1 MTTLYKDNV
10 SDKRVSSSFSNL
22 INSLSI
28 SSAAKRIVTDISVLF
43 LLLLGIIFLISL
55 WTYNPSDQKE
65 FEAVS
70 TVNFS
75 NSIGLIGAY
84 LSFFSYRLLGITAW
98 LILIPCFWIPIKYL
112 FSERTEKTEFNLK
125 KIIFFSTGFLL
136 TSFSLSTLISI
147 HLNPYNNF
155 YPESSSG
162 FIGLSIKNFLI
173 PYLAT
178 IGSTIVTIFL
188 FLVSFTLT
196 VNLSWKNLISNFQ
209 DALVNLSY
217 QLSKGLKDGF
227 AFFKNKNKERLEKKN
242 RQSFLD
248 EHKKKMNEMP
258 KTEVKEVVKEVPQG
272 KKVHLE
278 KQKELFEKSLPG
290 EMPKISLL
298 QEKITESK
306 EFTSQQAYE
315 LDILKNALITKLAEF
330 KITGPENEYAVVK
343 ETMRGP
349 VVTRFEVELPKGIKV
364 SQVSSLNKDLA
375 RSLGVGSLRIV
386 EVIQG
391 RETIGIEIPNADRED
406 VLLGEVIASKVFEES
421 KSPITLAYGKDIE
434 GKPILEDLASLPHLL
449 IAGTTGSGKSVA
461 LNSMLMSILYKA
473 TPQDVKLVL
482 IDPKMLELSVYE
494 DLPHLLTPVITDM
507 SEAAHGLRWC
517 VNEMERR
524 YKLMAALSVRNLN
537 GFNTKVSQAAKNGTP
552 LKDPLWK
559 PKEGEE
565 VIESEIPLLSELP
578 LIVIAVDE
586 LADLMM
592 VVGKKVEH
600 LIARLAQK
608 ARAAGI
614 HMLLATQRPSVDVIT
629 GLIKANISARMA
641 FNVASSMDSR
651 VVLDQVGAEQLLGKG
666 DMLYVGSGTS
676 IPLRVHG
683 AYVGEEEI
691 LRVVEDWKNKEDVN
705 YLEEVTKAPETVDV
719 NSGGEGDSEKDE
731 FYDQAVAFVLETRR
745 ASISAVQRKFRIGY
759 NRAARLIEAMED
771 AGLVSEM
778 NSNGNR
784 EVLAPNANAE

>member
-1 MTTLYKDNV
+1 M
-10 SDKRVSSSFSNL
+10 
-22 INSLSI
+22 SI

-70 TVNFS
+70 SDNFS

-84 LSFFSYRLLGITAW
+84 LSFISYWLLGITAW

-112 FSERTEKTEFNLK
+112 FSERTEKTGFKLK
-125 KIIFFSTGFLL
+125 KIIFFLIGFAL

-209 DALVNLSY
+209 DMLVNLSY
-217 QLSKGLKDGF
+217 KFSKVLKDGF
-227 AFFKNKNKERLEKKN
+227 TFFKNKNKERLEKKN

-248 EHKKKMNEMP
+248 EHKKKMNDMP
-258 KTEVKEVVKEVPQG
+258 KTQVKEVVKEVPQG

-683 AYVGEEEI
+683 AFVGEEEI

-705 YLEEVTKAPETVDV
+705 YLEEVTKAPEAVDV

>member
-1 MTTLYKDNV
+1 MPE
-10 SDKRVSSSFSNL
+10 KRVSSSISNL
-22 INSLSI
+22 INSLSV
-28 SSAAKRIVTDISVLF
+28 SAAAKRILADIFVLF
-43 LLLLGIIFLISL
+43 LLLIGIITLISF
-55 WTYNPSDQKE
+55 WTYNPLDQNN
-65 FEAVS
+65 FEISSEVS
-70 TVNFS
+70 FT

-84 LSFFSYRLLGITAW
+84 LSFLGFWLLGVTAW
-98 LILIPCFWIPIKYL
+98 LILIPSFWIPIRYL
-112 FSERTEKTEFNLK
+112 FSERTEETRLNLK
-125 KIIFFSTGFLL
+125 KYIFSSLGFLFS
-136 TSFSLSTLISI
+136 SFSIATLVSI
-147 HLNPYNNF
+147 HISPYDNF
-155 YPESSSG
+155 YPQSSAG
-162 FIGLSIKNFLI
+162 FIGLSLKNFLI

-178 IGSTIVTIFL
+178 IGSTIVTVFFL
-188 FLVSFTLT
+188 LISFTLT
-196 VNLSWKNLISNFQ
+196 LNISWRNLVSNLQDLLINLSF
-209 DALVNLSY
+209 Y
-217 QLSKGLKDGF
+217 FSKIFKDGF
-227 AFFKNKNKERLEKKN
+227 SYFKNKNRKRLEKKN
-242 RQSFLD
+242 RQSFLN
-248 EHKKKMNEMP
+248 EHKKKMEEMP
-258 KTEVKEVVKEVPQG
+258 KTSVKEVTKEVPQG

-278 KQKELFEKSLPG
+278 KQKELFEKSIPG

-298 QEKITESK
+298 QEKTSDSK
-306 EFTSQQAYE
+306 EFSSQQAYE

-473 TPQDVKLVL
+473 TPTEVKLVL

-537 GFNTKVSQAAKNGTP
+537 GFNTKVSQAIKSGNP

-565 VIESEIPLLSELP
+565 IVESDIPLLSELP

-705 YLEEVTKAPETVDV
+705 YLEEVTKAPETTET
-719 NSGGEGDSEKDE
+719 NSSGEGDSEKDE
-731 FYDQAVAFVLETRR
+731 FYDQAVSFVLETRR

>member
-1 MTTLYKDNV
+1 M
-10 SDKRVSSSFSNL
+10 
-22 INSLSI
+22 
-28 SSAAKRIVTDISVLF
+28 
-43 LLLLGIIFLISL
+43 LGIIFIISL
-55 WTYNPSDQKE
+55 WTYSPSDQKE
-65 FEAVS
+65 FDTVS
-70 TVNFS
+70 LGNFK

-84 LSFFSYRLLGITAW
+84 LSFISYWLLGITAW
-98 LILIPCFWIPIKYL
+98 LILIPCFLIPINYL
-112 FSERTEKTEFNLK
+112 FTERTEKTEFKLK
-125 KIIFFSTGFLL
+125 KIIVLSIGFIL
-136 TSFSLSTLISI
+136 TSFSLSTLIAI

-155 YPESSSG
+155 FPESSSG

-178 IGSTIVTIFL
+178 IGSTIVTVFL
-188 FLVSFTLT
+188 FLVSFTLAI
-196 VNLSWKNLISNFQ
+196 NLSWKNLISNFQ

-217 QLSKGLKDGF
+217 QLSKVLKDGF
-227 AFFKNKNKERLEKKN
+227 AFFKNKNKERLDKKN

-248 EHKKKMNEMP
+248 EHKKKINKMP

-298 QEKITESK
+298 QEKISESK

-406 VLLGEVIASKVFEES
+406 VLLSEVIASKAFEES
-421 KSPITLAYGKDIE
+421 KSPISLAYGKDIE

-524 YKLMAALSVRNLN
+524 YKLMASLSVRNLN

-565 VIESEIPLLSELP
+565 VIESEIPFLSELP

-683 AYVGEEEI
+683 AYIGEEEI
-691 LRVVEDWKNKEDVN
+691 LRVVEDWKNKEDVK
-705 YLEEVTKAPETVDV
+705 YLEEVTKAPEAVDL

>member
-1 MTTLYKDNV
+1 MPE
-10 SDKRVSSSFSNL
+10 KRVSSSISNL
-22 INSLSI
+22 INSLSV
-28 SSAAKRIVTDISVLF
+28 SAAAKRILADIFVLF
-43 LLLLGIIFLISL
+43 LLLIGIITLISF
-55 WTYNPSDQKE
+55 WTYNPLDQNN
-65 FEAVS
+65 FEISSEVS
-70 TVNFS
+70 FT

-84 LSFFSYRLLGITAW
+84 LSFLGFWLLGVTAW
-98 LILIPCFWIPIKYL
+98 LILIPSFWIPIRYL
-112 FSERTEKTEFNLK
+112 FSERTEETRLNLK
-125 KIIFFSTGFLL
+125 KYIFSSLGFLFS
-136 TSFSLSTLISI
+136 SFSIATLVSI
-147 HLNPYNNF
+147 HISPYDNF
-155 YPESSSG
+155 YPQSSAG
-162 FIGLSIKNFLI
+162 FIGLSLKNFLI

-178 IGSTIVTIFL
+178 IGSTIVTVFFL
-188 FLVSFTLT
+188 LISFTLT
-196 VNLSWKNLISNFQ
+196 LNISWRNLVSNLQDLLINLSF
-209 DALVNLSY
+209 Y
-217 QLSKGLKDGF
+217 FSKIFKDGF
-227 AFFKNKNKERLEKKN
+227 SYFKNKNRKRLEKKN
-242 RQSFLD
+242 RQSFLN
-248 EHKKKMNEMP
+248 EHKKKMEEMP
-258 KTEVKEVVKEVPQG
+258 KTSVKEVIKEVPQG

-278 KQKELFEKSLPG
+278 KQKELFDKSIPG

-298 QEKITESK
+298 QEKTSDSK
-306 EFTSQQAYE
+306 EFSSQQAYE

-473 TPQDVKLVL
+473 TPTEVKLVL

-537 GFNTKVSQAAKNGTP
+537 GFNTKVSQAVKSGNP

-565 VIESEIPLLSELP
+565 IVESDIPLLSELP

-705 YLEEVTKAPETVDV
+705 YLEEVTKAPETTET
-719 NSGGEGDSEKDE
+719 NSSGEGDSEKDE
-731 FYDQAVAFVLETRR
+731 FYDQAVSFVLETRR

>member
-1 MTTLYKDNV
+1 
-10 SDKRVSSSFSNL
+10 
-22 INSLSI
+22 
-28 SSAAKRIVTDISVLF
+28 
-43 LLLLGIIFLISL
+43 L

>member
-1 MTTLYKDNV
+1 MPE
-10 SDKRVSSSFSNL
+10 KRVSSSISNL
-22 INSLSI
+22 INSLSV
-28 SSAAKRIVTDISVLF
+28 SAAAKRILGDIFVLF
-43 LLLLGIIFLISL
+43 LLLIGIITLISF
-55 WTYNPSDQKE
+55 WTYNPLDQNN
-65 FEAVS
+65 FEISSEVS
-70 TVNFS
+70 FT

-84 LSFFSYRLLGITAW
+84 LSFLGFWLLGVTAW
-98 LILIPCFWIPIKYL
+98 LILIPSFWIPIRYL
-112 FSERTEKTEFNLK
+112 FSERSEETRLNLK
-125 KIIFFSTGFLL
+125 KYIFSSLGFLFS
-136 TSFSLSTLISI
+136 SFSIATLVSI
-147 HLNPYNNF
+147 HINPYDNF
-155 YPESSSG
+155 YPQSSAG
-162 FIGLSIKNFLI
+162 FIGLSLKNFLI

-178 IGSTIVTIFL
+178 IGSTIVTVFFL
-188 FLVSFTLT
+188 LISFTLT
-196 VNLSWKNLISNFQ
+196 LNISWRNLVSNLQDLLINLSF
-209 DALVNLSY
+209 Y
-217 QLSKGLKDGF
+217 FSKIFKDGF
-227 AFFKNKNKERLEKKN
+227 SYFKNKNRKRLEKKN
-242 RQSFLD
+242 RQSFLN
-248 EHKKKMNEMP
+248 EHKKKMEEMP
-258 KTEVKEVVKEVPQG
+258 KTSVKEVTKEVPQG

-278 KQKELFEKSLPG
+278 KQKELFEKSIPG

-298 QEKITESK
+298 QEKTSDSK
-306 EFTSQQAYE
+306 EFSSQQAYE

-473 TPQDVKLVL
+473 TPSEVKLVL

-537 GFNTKVSQAAKNGTP
+537 GFNTKVSQAVKSGNP

-565 VIESEIPLLSELP
+565 IVESDIPLLSELP

-705 YLEEVTKAPETVDV
+705 YLEEVTKAPETTET
-719 NSGGEGDSEKDE
+719 NSSGEGDSEKDE
-731 FYDQAVAFVLETRR
+731 FYDQAVSFVLETRR

>member
-1 MTTLYKDNV
+1 M
-10 SDKRVSSSFSNL
+10 
-22 INSLSI
+22 
-28 SSAAKRIVTDISVLF
+28 F
-43 LLLLGIIFLISL
+43 LLLIGIIFLISL

-65 FEAVS
+65 FD
-70 TVNFS
+70 TFS
-75 NSIGLIGAY
+75 SGDFTNSIGLIGAY
-84 LSFFSYRLLGITAW
+84 LSFISYWLLGITAW
-98 LILIPCFWIPIKYL
+98 LILIPCFWMPIKYL
-112 FSERTEKTEFNLK
+112 FSERTEKSDFKLK
-125 KIIFFSTGFLL
+125 KIIFFLIGFIL

-147 HLNPYNNF
+147 HLDPYNNF

-217 QLSKGLKDGF
+217 QLSKVLKDGF
-227 AFFKNKNKERLEKKN
+227 AFFKNKNKERLDKKN

-258 KTEVKEVVKEVPQG
+258 KTEIKKIVKEVPQG

-278 KQKELFEKSLPG
+278 KQKELFDKSLPG

-298 QEKITESK
+298 QEKISESK

-406 VLLGEVIASKVFEES
+406 VLLGEVIASKAFEES

-473 TPQDVKLVL
+473 TPQNVKLVL

-537 GFNTKVSQAAKNGTP
+537 GFNTKVSLAAKNGTP

-705 YLEEVTKAPETVDV
+705 YLEEVTKAPETLDIT
-719 NSGGEGDSEKDE
+719 SGGEVDSEKDE

>member
-1 MTTLYKDNV
+1 M
-10 SDKRVSSSFSNL
+10 
-22 INSLSI
+22 SI

-55 WTYNPSDQKE
+55 WTYNPSDQKQ

-70 TVNFS
+70 SDNFS

-84 LSFFSYRLLGITAW
+84 LSFISYWLLGITAW

-112 FSERTEKTEFNLK
+112 FSERTEKTGFKLK
-125 KIIFFSTGFLL
+125 KIIFFLIGFAL

-178 IGSTIVTIFL
+178 IGSTIVTTFL

-196 VNLSWKNLISNFQ
+196 VDLSWKNLISNFQ
-209 DALVNLSY
+209 DASVNLSY
-217 QLSKGLKDGF
+217 KFSKVLKDGF
-227 AFFKNKNKERLEKKN
+227 TFFKNKNKERLEKKN

-248 EHKKKMNEMP
+248 EHKKKMNDMP
-258 KTEVKEVVKEVPQG
+258 KTQVKEVVKEVPQG
-272 KKVHLE
+272 KKIHLE

-683 AYVGEEEI
+683 AFVGEEEI

-705 YLEEVTKAPETVDV
+705 YLEEVTKAPEAVDV

>member
-1 MTTLYKDNV
+1 V
-10 SDKRVSSSFSNL
+10 SEKRVSSRLSKL
-22 INSLSI
+22 INYLSI
-28 SSAAKRIVTDISVLF
+28 SSAAKRIISDISVLF
-43 LLLLGIIFLISL
+43 LLLVGIIFLISL
-55 WTYNPSDQKE
+55 WTYDPLDQKE
-65 FEAVS
+65 FITS
-70 TVNFS
+70 SSSSFS

-84 LSFFSYRLLGITAW
+84 LSYGSYWILGITAW
-98 LILIPCFWIPIKYL
+98 FLLIPAFWIPIKYL
-112 FSERTEKTEFNLK
+112 FSEKSDERQFGLRK
-125 KIIFFSTGFLL
+125 IFFFLL
-136 TSFSLSTLISI
+136 GLLFTLISLSVLISI
-147 HLNPYNNF
+147 HIDPYDNF
-155 YPESSSG
+155 YPESSAG
-162 FIGLSIKNFLI
+162 FIGLTLKNYLL
-173 PYLAT
+173 PYLSI
-178 IGSTIVTIFL
+178 IGSTIVAFFFL
-188 FLVSFTLT
+188 LISFTLT
-196 VNLSWKNLISNFQ
+196 ANLSWKNLISGIQ
-209 DALVNLSY
+209 DKLINSSY
-217 QLSKGLKDGF
+217 FLSKAFKDGLT
-227 AFFKNKNKERLEKKN
+227 FFKNKNKERLEKRN

-248 EHKKKMNEMP
+248 EHKKKMDEMP
-258 KTEVKEVVKEVPQG
+258 KTIVKEVSKEVQQG
-272 KKVHLE
+272 KKVHIE

-298 QEKITESK
+298 KEKNSDSK

-406 VLLGEVIASKVFEES
+406 VLLSEVIASKVFEES

-473 TPQDVKLVL
+473 TPQEVKLVL

-537 GFNTKVSQAAKNGTP
+537 GFNTKVSQAIKGGKP

-565 VIESEIPLLSELP
+565 IIESEIPLLSELP

-683 AYVGEEEI
+683 AFVGEEEI
-691 LRVVEDWKNKEDVN
+691 LRVVKDWKNKEDVD
-705 YLEEVTKAPETVDV
+705 YLDEVTKAPESADV
-719 NSGGEGDSEKDE
+719 NVDSGGDSEKDE
-731 FYDQAVAFVLETRR
+731 FYDQAVAFVLESRR

>member
-1 MTTLYKDNV
+1 M
-10 SDKRVSSSFSNL
+10 
-22 INSLSI
+22 SI

-70 TVNFS
+70 SDNFS

-84 LSFFSYRLLGITAW
+84 LSFISYWLLGITAW

-112 FSERTEKTEFNLK
+112 FSERTEKIGFKLK
-125 KIIFFSTGFLL
+125 KIIFFLIGFALI
-136 TSFSLSTLISI
+136 SFSLSTLISI

-188 FLVSFTLT
+188 FLISFTLT

-209 DALVNLSY
+209 DMLVNLSY
-217 QLSKGLKDGF
+217 KFSKVLKDGF
-227 AFFKNKNKERLEKKN
+227 TFFKNKNKERLEKKN

-248 EHKKKMNEMP
+248 EHKKKMNDMP
-258 KTEVKEVVKEVPQG
+258 KTQVKEVVKEVPQG
-272 KKVHLE
+272 KKIHLE

-330 KITGPENEYAVVK
+330 KITGPENEYAIVK

-683 AYVGEEEI
+683 AFVGEEEI

-705 YLEEVTKAPETVDV
+705 YLEEVTKAPEAVDV

>member
-1 MTTLYKDNV
+1 MPE
-10 SDKRVSSSFSNL
+10 KRVSSSISNL
-22 INSLSI
+22 INSLSV
-28 SSAAKRIVTDISVLF
+28 SAAAKRILADIFVLF
-43 LLLLGIIFLISL
+43 LLLIGIITLISF
-55 WTYNPSDQKE
+55 WTYNPLDQNN
-65 FEAVS
+65 FEISSEVS
-70 TVNFS
+70 FT

-84 LSFFSYRLLGITAW
+84 LSFLGFWLLGVTAW
-98 LILIPCFWIPIKYL
+98 LILIPSFWIPIRYL
-112 FSERTEKTEFNLK
+112 FSERTEETRLNLK
-125 KIIFFSTGFLL
+125 KYIFSSLGFLFS
-136 TSFSLSTLISI
+136 SFSIATLVSI
-147 HLNPYNNF
+147 HISPYDNF
-155 YPESSSG
+155 YPQSSAG
-162 FIGLSIKNFLI
+162 FIGLSLKNFLI

-178 IGSTIVTIFL
+178 IGSTIVTVFFL
-188 FLVSFTLT
+188 LISFTLT
-196 VNLSWKNLISNFQ
+196 LNISWRNLVSNLQDLLINLSF
-209 DALVNLSY
+209 Y
-217 QLSKGLKDGF
+217 FSKIFKDGF
-227 AFFKNKNKERLEKKN
+227 SYFKNKNRKRLEKKN
-242 RQSFLD
+242 RQSFLN
-248 EHKKKMNEMP
+248 EHKKKMEEMP
-258 KTEVKEVVKEVPQG
+258 KTSVKEVTKEVPQG

-278 KQKELFEKSLPG
+278 KQKELFEKSIPG

-298 QEKITESK
+298 QEKTSDSK
-306 EFTSQQAYE
+306 EFSSQQAYE

-473 TPQDVKLVL
+473 TPTEVKLVL

-537 GFNTKVSQAAKNGTP
+537 GFNTKVSQAVKSGNP

-565 VIESEIPLLSELP
+565 IVESDIPILSELP

-705 YLEEVTKAPETVDV
+705 YLEEVTKAPETTET
-719 NSGGEGDSEKDE
+719 NSSGEGDSEKDE
-731 FYDQAVAFVLETRR
+731 FYDQAVSFVLETRR

>member
-1 MTTLYKDNV
+1 M
-10 SDKRVSSSFSNL
+10 SEKRVSSRLSKL
-22 INSLSI
+22 INYLSI
-28 SSAAKRIVTDISVLF
+28 SSAAKRIISDISVLF
-43 LLLLGIIFLISL
+43 LLLVGIIFLISL
-55 WTYNPSDQKE
+55 WTYDPLDQKE
-65 FEAVS
+65 FITS
-70 TVNFS
+70 SSSSFS

-84 LSFFSYRLLGITAW
+84 LSYGSYWILGITAW
-98 LILIPCFWIPIKYL
+98 FLLIPAFWIPIKYL
-112 FSERTEKTEFNLK
+112 FSEKSDERQFGLRK
-125 KIIFFSTGFLL
+125 IFFFLL
-136 TSFSLSTLISI
+136 GLLFTLISLSVLISI
-147 HLNPYNNF
+147 HIDPYDNF
-155 YPESSSG
+155 YPESSAG
-162 FIGLSIKNFLI
+162 FIGLTLKNYLL
-173 PYLAT
+173 PYLSI
-178 IGSTIVTIFL
+178 IGSTIVAFFFL
-188 FLVSFTLT
+188 LISFTLT
-196 VNLSWKNLISNFQ
+196 ANLSWKNLISGIQ
-209 DALVNLSY
+209 DKLINSSY
-217 QLSKGLKDGF
+217 FLSKVFKDGLT
-227 AFFKNKNKERLEKKN
+227 FFKNKNKERLEKRN

-258 KTEVKEVVKEVPQG
+258 KTIVKEVSKEVQQG
-272 KKVHLE
+272 KKVHIE

-298 QEKITESK
+298 KEKNSDSK

-406 VLLGEVIASKVFEES
+406 VLLSEVIASKVFEES

-473 TPQDVKLVL
+473 TPQEVKLVL

-537 GFNTKVSQAAKNGTP
+537 GFNTKVSQAIKGGKP

-565 VIESEIPLLSELP
+565 IIESEIPLLSELP

-683 AYVGEEEI
+683 AFVGEEEI
-691 LRVVEDWKNKEDVN
+691 LRVVKDWKNKEDVD
-705 YLEEVTKAPETVDV
+705 YLDEVTKAPESADV
-719 NSGGEGDSEKDE
+719 NVDSGGDSEKDE
-731 FYDQAVAFVLETRR
+731 FYDQAVAFVLESRR

>member
-1 MTTLYKDNV
+1 MPE
-10 SDKRVSSSFSNL
+10 KRVSSSISNL
-22 INSLSI
+22 INSLSV
-28 SSAAKRIVTDISVLF
+28 SAAAKRILADIFVLF
-43 LLLLGIIFLISL
+43 LLLIGIITLISF
-55 WTYNPSDQKE
+55 WTYNPLDQNN
-65 FEAVS
+65 FEISSEVS
-70 TVNFS
+70 FT

-84 LSFFSYRLLGITAW
+84 LSFLGFWLLGVTAW
-98 LILIPCFWIPIKYL
+98 LILIPSFWIPIRYL
-112 FSERTEKTEFNLK
+112 FSERTEETRLNLK
-125 KIIFFSTGFLL
+125 KYIFSSLGFLFS
-136 TSFSLSTLISI
+136 SFSIATLVSI
-147 HLNPYNNF
+147 HISPYDNF
-155 YPESSSG
+155 YPQSSAG
-162 FIGLSIKNFLI
+162 FIGLSLKNFLI

-178 IGSTIVTIFL
+178 IGSTIVTVFFL
-188 FLVSFTLT
+188 LISFTLT
-196 VNLSWKNLISNFQ
+196 LNISWRNLVSNLQDLFINLSF
-209 DALVNLSY
+209 Y
-217 QLSKGLKDGF
+217 FSKIFKDGF
-227 AFFKNKNKERLEKKN
+227 SYFKNKNRKRLEKKN
-242 RQSFLD
+242 RQSFLN
-248 EHKKKMNEMP
+248 EHKKKMEEMP
-258 KTEVKEVVKEVPQG
+258 KTSVKEVTKEVPQG

-278 KQKELFEKSLPG
+278 KQKELFEKSIPG

-298 QEKITESK
+298 QEKTSDSK
-306 EFTSQQAYE
+306 EFSSQQAYE

-473 TPQDVKLVL
+473 TPTEVKLVL

-537 GFNTKVSQAAKNGTP
+537 GFNTKVSQAVKSGNP

-565 VIESEIPLLSELP
+565 IVESDIPILSELP

-705 YLEEVTKAPETVDV
+705 YLEEVTKAPETTET
-719 NSGGEGDSEKDE
+719 NSSGEGDSEKDE
-731 FYDQAVAFVLETRR
+731 FYDQAVSFVLETRR

>member
-1 MTTLYKDNV
+1 MPE
-10 SDKRVSSSFSNL
+10 KRVSSSLSNL

-28 SSAAKRIVTDISVLF
+28 SPAVKRILGDISVLF
-43 LLLLGIIFLISL
+43 LLLLGIISLISF
-55 WTYNPSDQKE
+55 WTYNPSDQNGFKILS
-65 FEAVS
+65 EA
-70 TVNFS
+70 NFT

-84 LSFFSYRLLGITAW
+84 LSFLCFWFLGITAW
-98 LILIPCFWIPIKYL
+98 LILIPSFWIPIRYL
-112 FSERTEKTEFNLK
+112 FSERSEETSFNFK
-125 KIIFFSTGFLL
+125 KFILSSIGFIL
-136 TSFSLSTLISI
+136 TSFSISTLVSI
-147 HLNPYNNF
+147 HLNPYDNF
-155 YPESSSG
+155 FPQSSAG
-162 FIGLSIKNFLI
+162 YIGLSIKNVLI

-178 IGSTIVTIFL
+178 IGSTIVTVFFL
-188 FLVSFTLT
+188 LISFTLT
-196 VNLSWKNLISNFQ
+196 INISWRVLISDFQDLLINLSF
-209 DALVNLSY
+209 Y
-217 QLSKGLKDGF
+217 LSKIFKDGF
-227 AFFKNKNKERLEKKN
+227 SYFKDANKKRLEKKN
-242 RQSFLD
+242 RQSFLN
-248 EHKKKMNEMP
+248 EHKKKMDELP
-258 KTEVKEVVKEVPQG
+258 KTTVKEVTKDVPQG
-272 KKVHLE
+272 KKAHLE

-298 QEKITESK
+298 KERTSESK

-330 KITGPENEYAVVK
+330 KITGPENEYAIVK

-421 KSPITLAYGKDIE
+421 KSPISLAYGKDIE

-473 TPQDVKLVL
+473 TPQEVKLVL

-537 GFNTKVSQAAKNGTP
+537 GFNAKVSQAAKSGNP

-565 VIESEIPLLSELP
+565 IIESDIPLLSELP

-691 LRVVEDWKNKEDVN
+691 LRVVKDWKNKEDVN
-705 YLEEVTKAPETVDV
+705 YLEEVTKAPEATDI
-719 NSGGEGDSEKDE
+719 NPSGEGDNEKDE

>member
-1 MTTLYKDNV
+1 M
-10 SDKRVSSSFSNL
+10 
-22 INSLSI
+22 SI

-70 TVNFS
+70 SDNFS

-84 LSFFSYRLLGITAW
+84 LSFISYWLLGITAW

-112 FSERTEKTEFNLK
+112 FSERTEKTGFKLK
-125 KIIFFSTGFLL
+125 KIIFFLIGFAL

-196 VNLSWKNLISNFQ
+196 ANLSWKSLISNFQ
-209 DALVNLSY
+209 DMLVNLSY
-217 QLSKGLKDGF
+217 KFSKVLKDGF
-227 AFFKNKNKERLEKKN
+227 TFFKNKNKERLEKKN

-248 EHKKKMNEMP
+248 EHKKKMNDMP
-258 KTEVKEVVKEVPQG
+258 KTQVKEVVKEVPQG

-683 AYVGEEEI
+683 AFVGEEEI

-705 YLEEVTKAPETVDV
+705 YLEEVTKAPEAVDV

>member
-1 MTTLYKDNV
+1 M
-10 SDKRVSSSFSNL
+10 
-22 INSLSI
+22 SI

-70 TVNFS
+70 SDNFS

-84 LSFFSYRLLGITAW
+84 LSFISYWLLGITAW

-112 FSERTEKTEFNLK
+112 FSERTEKTGFKLK
-125 KIIFFSTGFLL
+125 KIIFFLIGFALI
-136 TSFSLSTLISI
+136 SFSLSTLISI

-178 IGSTIVTIFL
+178 IGSTIVTIFF
-188 FLVSFTLT
+188 FLISFTLT

-209 DALVNLSY
+209 DILVNLSFKF
-217 QLSKGLKDGF
+217 SKVLKDGF
-227 AFFKNKNKERLEKKN
+227 TFFKNKNKERLEKKN

-248 EHKKKMNEMP
+248 EHKKKMNDMP
-258 KTEVKEVVKEVPQG
+258 KTQVKEVVKEVPQG

-330 KITGPENEYAVVK
+330 KITGPENEYAIVK

-683 AYVGEEEI
+683 AFVGEEEI

-705 YLEEVTKAPETVDV
+705 YLEEVTKAPEAVDV

>member
-1 MTTLYKDNV
+1 MPE
-10 SDKRVSSSFSNL
+10 KRVSSSLSNL

-28 SSAAKRIVTDISVLF
+28 SPAVKRILGDISVLF
-43 LLLLGIIFLISL
+43 LLLLGIISLISF
-55 WTYNPSDQKE
+55 WTYNPSDQNG
-65 FEAVS
+65 FEISSEA
-70 TVNFS
+70 NFT

-84 LSFFSYRLLGITAW
+84 LSFLCFWFLGITAW
-98 LILIPCFWIPIKYL
+98 LILIPSFWIPIRYL
-112 FSERTEKTEFNLK
+112 FSERSEETSFNFK
-125 KIIFFSTGFLL
+125 KFILSSVGFIL
-136 TSFSLSTLISI
+136 TSFSISTLVSI
-147 HLNPYNNF
+147 HLHPYDNF
-155 YPESSSG
+155 FPQSSAG
-162 FIGLSIKNFLI
+162 YIGLSIKNVLI

-178 IGSTIVTIFL
+178 IGSTIVTVFFL
-188 FLVSFTLT
+188 LISFTLT
-196 VNLSWKNLISNFQ
+196 INISWRVLISDFQ
-209 DALVNLSY
+209 DLLINFSFY
-217 QLSKGLKDGF
+217 LSKILKDGF
-227 AFFKNKNKERLEKKN
+227 SYFKDANKKRLEKKN
-242 RQSFLD
+242 RQSFLN
-248 EHKKKMNEMP
+248 EHKKKMDELP
-258 KTEVKEVVKEVPQG
+258 KTTVKEVTKDVPQG
-272 KKVHLE
+272 KKAHLE

-298 QEKITESK
+298 QERTSESK

-330 KITGPENEYAVVK
+330 KITGPENEYAIVK

-421 KSPITLAYGKDIE
+421 KSPISLAYGKDIE

-473 TPQDVKLVL
+473 TPQEVKLVL

-537 GFNTKVSQAAKNGTP
+537 GFNAKVSQAAKSGNP

-565 VIESEIPLLSELP
+565 IIESDIPLLSELP

-691 LRVVEDWKNKEDVN
+691 LRVVKDWKNKEDVN
-705 YLEEVTKAPETVDV
+705 YLEEVTKAPEATDI
-719 NSGGEGDSEKDE
+719 NPSGEGDNEKDE

>member
-1 MTTLYKDNV
+1 M
-10 SDKRVSSSFSNL
+10 
-22 INSLSI
+22 SI

-70 TVNFS
+70 SDNFS

-84 LSFFSYRLLGITAW
+84 LSFISYWLLGITAW

-112 FSERTEKTEFNLK
+112 FSERTEKIGFKLK
-125 KIIFFSTGFLL
+125 KIIFFLIGFALI
-136 TSFSLSTLISI
+136 SFSLSTLISI

-217 QLSKGLKDGF
+217 KFSKVLKDGF
-227 AFFKNKNKERLEKKN
+227 TFFKNKNKERLDKKN

-248 EHKKKMNEMP
+248 EHKKKMNDMP
-258 KTEVKEVVKEVPQG
+258 KTQVKEVVKEVPQG

-330 KITGPENEYAVVK
+330 KITGPENEYAIVK

-683 AYVGEEEI
+683 AFVGEEEI

-705 YLEEVTKAPETVDV
+705 YLEEVTKAPEAVDV

>member
-1 MTTLYKDNV
+1 M
-10 SDKRVSSSFSNL
+10 SEKRVSSRLSKL
-22 INSLSI
+22 INYLSI
-28 SSAAKRIVTDISVLF
+28 SSAAKRITSDISVLF
-43 LLLLGIIFLISL
+43 LLLVGIIFLISL
-55 WTYNPSDQKE
+55 WTYDPLDQKE
-65 FEAVS
+65 FITS
-70 TVNFS
+70 SSSSFS

-84 LSFFSYRLLGITAW
+84 LSYGSYWILGITAW
-98 LILIPCFWIPIKYL
+98 FLLIPAFWIPIKYL
-112 FSERTEKTEFNLK
+112 FSEKSDERQFGLRK
-125 KIIFFSTGFLL
+125 IFFFLL
-136 TSFSLSTLISI
+136 GLLFTLISLSVLISI
-147 HLNPYNNF
+147 HIDPYDNF
-155 YPESSSG
+155 YPESSAG
-162 FIGLSIKNFLI
+162 FIGLTLKNYLL
-173 PYLAT
+173 PYLSI
-178 IGSTIVTIFL
+178 IGSTIVAFFFL
-188 FLVSFTLT
+188 LISFTLT
-196 VNLSWKNLISNFQ
+196 ANLSWKNLISGIQ
-209 DALVNLSY
+209 DKLINSSY
-217 QLSKGLKDGF
+217 FLSKAFKDGLS
-227 AFFKNKNKERLEKKN
+227 FFKNKNKERLEKRN

-258 KTEVKEVVKEVPQG
+258 KTIVKEVPKEVQQG
-272 KKVHLE
+272 KKVHIE

-298 QEKITESK
+298 KEKNSDSK

-406 VLLGEVIASKVFEES
+406 VLLSEVIASKVFEES

-473 TPQDVKLVL
+473 TPQEVKLVL

-537 GFNTKVSQAAKNGTP
+537 GFNTKVSQAIKGGKP

-565 VIESEIPLLSELP
+565 IIESEIPLLSELP

-683 AYVGEEEI
+683 AFVGEEEI
-691 LRVVEDWKNKEDVN
+691 LRVVKDWKNKEDVD
-705 YLEEVTKAPETVDV
+705 YLDEVTKAPESADV
-719 NSGGEGDSEKDE
+719 NVDSGGDSEKDE
-731 FYDQAVAFVLETRR
+731 FYDQAVAFVLESRR

>member
-1 MTTLYKDNV
+1 M
-10 SDKRVSSSFSNL
+10 SEKRVSSRLSKL
-22 INSLSI
+22 INYLSI
-28 SSAAKRIVTDISVLF
+28 SSAAKRITADISILF
-43 LLLLGIIFLISL
+43 LLLIGIIFLISL
-55 WTYNPSDQKE
+55 WTYDPLDKKE
-65 FEAVS
+65 FLTLS
-70 TVNFS
+70 SSSFS

-84 LSFFSYRLLGITAW
+84 LSFGSYWILGMTSW
-98 LILIPCFWIPIKYL
+98 FLLIPAFWIPIRYL
-112 FSERTEKTEFNLK
+112 FTEKSDERNFGLK
-125 KIIFFSTGFLL
+125 KIFFFFLGL
-136 TSFSLSTLISI
+136 LFTLISLAVLISI
-147 HLNPYNNF
+147 HIDPYDNF
-155 YPESSSG
+155 YPETSAG
-162 FIGLSIKNFLI
+162 FIGLSLKNYLL
-173 PYLAT
+173 PYLST
-178 IGSTIVTIFL
+178 IGSTIVSIF
-188 FLVSFTLT
+188 FLLISFTLT
-196 VNLSWKNLISNFQ
+196 ANLSWKNLISNIQ
-209 DALVNLSY
+209 DKMINFSY
-217 QLSKGLKDGF
+217 FLSKVFKGGLS
-227 AFFKNKNKERLEKKN
+227 FFKNKNKERLEKRN

-258 KTEVKEVVKEVPQG
+258 KTIVKEVSKEVQQG
-272 KKVHLE
+272 KKVHIE

-298 QEKITESK
+298 KEKNSDSK

-330 KITGPENEYAVVK
+330 KITGPENEYAIVK

-391 RETIGIEIPNADRED
+391 RETIGIEIPNVDRED
-406 VLLGEVIASKVFEES
+406 VLLSEVIASKVFEES

-473 TPQDVKLVL
+473 NPQEVKLVL

-537 GFNTKVSQAAKNGTP
+537 GFNTKVSQAIKNGNP

-565 VIESEIPLLSELP
+565 IVESEIPLLSELP

-683 AYVGEEEI
+683 AFVGEEEI
-691 LRVVEDWKNKEDVN
+691 LRVVKDWKNKEDVE
-705 YLEEVTKAPETVDV
+705 YLDEVTKAPETAEV
-719 NSGGEGDSEKDE
+719 NIDGGGDSEKDE
-731 FYDQAVAFVLETRR
+731 FYDQAVAFVLESRR

-759 NRAARLIEAMED
+759 NRAARLIEAMEE

-784 EVLAPNANAE
+784 EVLAPNTNAE

>member
-1 MTTLYKDNV
+1 M
-10 SDKRVSSSFSNL
+10 
-22 INSLSI
+22 SI

-55 WTYNPSDQKE
+55 WTYNPSDQKQ

-70 TVNFS
+70 SDNFS

-84 LSFFSYRLLGITAW
+84 LSFISYWLLGITAW

-112 FSERTEKTEFNLK
+112 FSERTEKIGFKLK
-125 KIIFFSTGFLL
+125 KIIFFLIGFALI
-136 TSFSLSTLISI
+136 SFSLSTLISI

-209 DALVNLSY
+209 DMLVNLSY
-217 QLSKGLKDGF
+217 KFSKVLKDGF
-227 AFFKNKNKERLEKKN
+227 TFFKNKNKERLEKKN

-248 EHKKKMNEMP
+248 EHKKKMNDMP
-258 KTEVKEVVKEVPQG
+258 KTQVKEVVKEVPQG

-683 AYVGEEEI
+683 AFVGEEEI

-705 YLEEVTKAPETVDV
+705 YLEEVTKAPEAVDV

>member
-1 MTTLYKDNV
+1 M
-10 SDKRVSSSFSNL
+10 
-22 INSLSI
+22 SI
-28 SSAAKRIVTDISVLF
+28 SSAAKRIVADISVLF
-43 LLLLGIIFLISL
+43 LLLVGIIFFISL

-65 FEAVS
+65 FDTVS
-70 TVNFS
+70 SRNFT

-84 LSFFSYRLLGITAW
+84 LSFFSYWLLGITAW
-98 LILIPCFWIPIKYL
+98 LIIIPCFWIPIKYL
-112 FSERTEKTEFNLK
+112 FSERTEKTDFNLK
-125 KIIFFSTGFLL
+125 KIIFFSMGFIFS
-136 TSFSLSTLISI
+136 SFSLSTLISI

-188 FLVSFTLT
+188 FLISFTLA

-209 DALVNLSY
+209 DVSVNLSY
-217 QLSKGLKDGF
+217 QFSKVLKDGF
-227 AFFKNKNKERLEKKN
+227 TFFKNKNKERLEKKN

-258 KTEVKEVVKEVPQG
+258 KTEVKEVVKDVPQG

-298 QEKITESK
+298 QEKISESK

-537 GFNTKVSQAAKNGTP
+537 GFNTKVSQATKNGSP

-559 PKEGEE
+559 PKDGEE
-565 VIESEIPLLSELP
+565 VVESEIPSLSELP

-705 YLEEVTKAPETVDV
+705 YLEEVTKAPEAVDV

-784 EVLAPNANAE
+784 EVLAPNANAQ

>member
-1 MTTLYKDNV
+1 M
-10 SDKRVSSSFSNL
+10 
-22 INSLSI
+22 SI

-55 WTYNPSDQKE
+55 WTYNPSDQKQ

-70 TVNFS
+70 SDNFS

-84 LSFFSYRLLGITAW
+84 LSFISYWLLGITAW

-112 FSERTEKTEFNLK
+112 FSERTEKTGFKLK
-125 KIIFFSTGFLL
+125 KIIFFLIGFAL

-196 VNLSWKNLISNFQ
+196 ANLSWKSLISNFQ
-209 DALVNLSY
+209 DMLVNLSY
-217 QLSKGLKDGF
+217 KFSKVLKDGF
-227 AFFKNKNKERLEKKN
+227 TFFKNKNKERLEKKN

-248 EHKKKMNEMP
+248 EHKKKMNDMP

-272 KKVHLE
+272 KKIHLE
-278 KQKELFEKSLPG
+278 KQKELFKKSLPG

-683 AYVGEEEI
+683 AFVGEEEI

-705 YLEEVTKAPETVDV
+705 YLEEVTKAPEAVDV

>member
-1 MTTLYKDNV
+1 
-10 SDKRVSSSFSNL
+10 
-22 INSLSI
+22 
-28 SSAAKRIVTDISVLF
+28 
-43 LLLLGIIFLISL
+43 LLLIGIIFLISL

-65 FEAVS
+65 FD
-70 TVNFS
+70 TVTSSNFT

-84 LSFFSYRLLGITAW
+84 LSFISYWLLGITAW
-98 LILIPCFWIPIKYL
+98 LILIPCFLIPIKYL
-112 FSERTEKTEFNLK
+112 FTERTEKTKFKLK
-125 KIIFFSTGFLL
+125 KIIVLSTGFIL

-188 FLVSFTLT
+188 FLVSFTLAI
-196 VNLSWKNLISNFQ
+196 NLSWKNLISNFQ

-217 QLSKGLKDGF
+217 LLSKVLKDGF
-227 AFFKNKNKERLEKKN
+227 AFFKNKNKDRLDKKN
-242 RQSFLD
+242 RQSFLND
-248 EHKKKMNEMP
+248 HKKKMNEMP

-298 QEKITESK
+298 QEKISESK

-537 GFNTKVSQAAKNGTP
+537 GFNTKVFQAAKNGTP

-705 YLEEVTKAPETVDV
+705 YLEEVTKAPEAADV